1 VTPAL
6 TATLARLDAAEEY
19 LTVMAGPPAATDW
32 VAVGALLPDVVGE
45 WFEQLRASGH
55 PPDVAGS
62 FLAGWLAEIVVHPAA
77 TSLQR
82 ERRTWP
88 LDPDR
93 LWLHR
98 HADGWF
104 DGIAIDAA
112 PLRVIVG
119 DHAAGG
125 DGVEVVA
132 DVAALRGLLAVDTVA
147 VLSPLFAA
155 VRAMA
160 PFGQRGMW
168 GATADALASGA
179 TYGAFRAGL
188 ATADAFG
195 DAMALVDDMVAA
207 GAPRLTRPTP
217 LAVTCL
223 HGTVIA
229 SRKGTCCLWY
239 KMSEGEGEERYCLSC
254 PLRDDAGQVAGFAAW
269 LDTQS
274 PGPA

>member
-1 VTPAL
+1 VIAAL
-6 TATLARLDAAEEY
+6 ADTLARLDAAEAY
-19 LTVMAGPPAATDW
+19 CSVVAGPPSDDRW
-32 VAVGALLPDVVGE
+32 VAVAALRTDTTTLHG
-45 WFEQLRASGH
+45 WFEQLVASGH

-62 FLAGWLAEIVVHPAA
+62 FLAGWLAEVIVRPVA
-77 TSLQR
+77 TSLQH

-93 LWLHR
+93 LWLHH

-104 DGIAIDAA
+104 DGIAI
-112 PLRVIVG
+112 V
-119 DHAAGG
+119 AGR
-125 DGVEVVA
+125 
-132 DVAALRGLLAVDTVA
+132 AALRRLLAADAVD
-147 VLSPLFAA
+147 VLAPLFAA
-155 VRAMA
+155 VRALA

-179 TYGAFRAGL
+179 AYGAFRAGR

-195 DAMALVDDMVAA
+195 DAMALVDDMVVA

-217 LAVTCL
+217 LAVSCR
-223 HGTVIA
+223 HGTLIA

-239 KMSEGEGEERYCLSC
+239 KLSSADGEQRYCLSC
-254 PLRDDAGQVAGFAAW
+254 PLRDDDDQRRGFAEW

-274 PGPA
+274 PGAAPG